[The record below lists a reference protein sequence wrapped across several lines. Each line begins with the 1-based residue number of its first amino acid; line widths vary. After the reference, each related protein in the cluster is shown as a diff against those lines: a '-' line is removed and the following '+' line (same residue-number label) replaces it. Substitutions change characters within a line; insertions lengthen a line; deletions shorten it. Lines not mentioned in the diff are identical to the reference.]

1 MNYTTVFQSTHGII
15 IANAN
20 EMKVTCSA
28 PLGIGKYIDGTFLMD
43 INVGPSSDKAYA
55 TGAIATSL
63 DAVNS
68 GVSLGIPIKHKMHTI
83 VQKIGIT
90 SIQRIVDAIHHQI
103 ITGTN

>member
-1 MNYTTVFQSTHGII
+1 MFEINNATVFHPTHGII

-63 DAVNS
+63 DAANS
-68 GVSLGIPIKHKMHTI
+68 GVSLGIPL
-83 VQKIGIT
+83 
-90 SIQRIVDAIHHQI
+90 AIFLF
-103 ITGTN
+103 